1 VDISPDTWNA
11 QDTICKTH
19 ETQEEGI
26 SNCGYLI
33 CLKSWNKI
41 PMEGGTKFGSESEEM
56 LIQRLPHLGIQ
67 PINNH
72 KIQPVLWMPT
82 RAC

>member
-1 VDISPDTWNA
+1 MKLEKKEDQSVNTSILFRR
-11 QDTICKTH
+11 
-19 ETQEEGI
+19 G
-26 SNCGYLI
+26 
-33 CLKSWNKI
+33 NKI